1 MVAFKGRRTYDREF
15 KLQVLQ
21 MVQQDGRTI
30 KAVAEELGIHPG
42 LISRWRK
49 EFHADEQDAFVGSGH
64 QHAQNE
70 ELRRLKKKLA
80 DVTEERDILKKAV
93 AFFTQHPE

>member
-1 MVAFKGRRTYDREF
+1 MVAFKRHRTYAREF

-30 KAVAEELGIHPG
+30 KEVAEELGIHPG

-49 EFHADEQDAFVGSGH
+49 QLHTDGHEAFVGSGH
-64 QHAQNE
+64 QRSQDE